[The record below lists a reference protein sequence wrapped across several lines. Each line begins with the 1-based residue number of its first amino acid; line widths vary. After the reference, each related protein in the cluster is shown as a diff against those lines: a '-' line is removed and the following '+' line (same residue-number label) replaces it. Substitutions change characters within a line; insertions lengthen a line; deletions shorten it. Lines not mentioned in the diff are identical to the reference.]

1 MANSKFDWTSFTDT
15 FSSTTLTSTA
25 DLRIMAGQSASG
37 ATGGSYRTQESAT
50 GICREVLVYDTN
62 QSNNRESI
70 ETNIN
75 NEYSLF

>member
-1 MANSKFDWTSFTDT
+1 MT
-15 FSSTTLTSTA
+15 
-25 DLRIMAGQSASG
+25 GQSASG